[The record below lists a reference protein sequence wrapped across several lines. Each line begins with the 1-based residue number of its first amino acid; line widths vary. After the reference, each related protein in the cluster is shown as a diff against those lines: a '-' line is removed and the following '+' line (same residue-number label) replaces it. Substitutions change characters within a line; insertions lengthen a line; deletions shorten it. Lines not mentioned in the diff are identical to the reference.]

1 MKSYLN
7 VVIATLLLCL
17 SGLALADR
25 ETDQGASQD
34 GMATAEL
41 GLESM
46 NAEETIT
53 VNVNEADAQTLADVL
68 KGVGVKRA
76 QAIVD
81 YREEHGKFFTPE
93 ELTAVRGI
101 GKSTVKRNRAR
112 IALK

>member
-1 MKSYLN
+1 M
-7 VVIATLLLCL
+7 
-17 SGLALADR
+17 
-25 ETDQGASQD
+25 
-34 GMATAEL
+34 
-41 GLESM
+41 
-46 NAEETIT
+46 
-53 VNVNEADAQTLADVL
+53 
-68 KGVGVKRA
+68 KRA